1 MLQRSPMGDKPRPRR
16 SQYMFFLWTA
26 VAVVHDEGRLLDRVV
41 ADCDD
46 QIGAVDG
53 LVHVVA
59 L

>member
-1 MLQRSPMGDKPRPRR
+1 MWEVHLLDGGGQVADMQYLRS
-16 SQYMFFLWTA
+16 FLA
-26 VAVVHDEGRLLDRVV
+26 HDEGRLLDRVV
-41 ADCDD
+41 ADRDD

>member
-1 MLQRSPMGDKPRPRR
+1 
-16 SQYMFFLWTA
+16 MFFLWTA